1 MISGYSENNSTAAIE
16 RVFKKSRKNLSSSD
30 SSSMATDWEGKSG
43 SQVGGGNGGGVDA
56 KERHKFAERERRKSV
71 RELFLSLHSLLPH
84 SNAVRKEQSAI
95 LDEII
100 KYIPIAAARLRSL
113 QNHTDNNSSDSSN
126 RSSLTS
132 SSSSSLSSSVLSKT
146 KTKSKSYSAV
156 PSVQVSD
163 WDYRNNNKNS
173 ATFAAANTI
182 IDCDI
187 LVRPEPSFSVAIRV
201 RGDRVNV
208 SLSDTKGPSQNLLLS
223 AVLDELENH
232 QLELVRFTHCRDGS
246 KVLHHSESKIC
257 DGLLKSPSLFKLSLQ
272 ELATNLH
279 KLRKSTSLKR
289 TFDQIE

>member
-1 MISGYSENNSTAAIE
+1 MISGYSENNNTAAIE
-16 RVFKKSRKNLSSSD
+16 SVFKKSRKNLSSSD

-84 SNAVRKEQSAI
+84 SNAVRKEQYAI

-100 KYIPIAAARLRSL
+100 KYIPIAAARLSSL
-113 QNHTDNNSSDSSN
+113 QNPTDNNSSNSSN

-132 SSSSSLSSSVLSKT
+132 SSSVLSKT

-163 WDYRNNNKNS
+163 QDNRNNHKNS

-208 SLSDTKGPSQNLLLS
+208 SLSDTNGPSQNLLLS

-257 DGLLKSPSLFKLSLQ
+257 DGLVKSPSLFKLSLQ
-272 ELATNLH
+272 ELATKLH